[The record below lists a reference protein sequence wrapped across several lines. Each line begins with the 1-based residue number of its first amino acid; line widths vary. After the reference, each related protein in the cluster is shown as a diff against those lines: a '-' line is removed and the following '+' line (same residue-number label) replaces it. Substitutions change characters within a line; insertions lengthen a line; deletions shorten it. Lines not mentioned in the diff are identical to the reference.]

1 MKIITYF
8 LSLILQRLTPFAIHI
23 YTNISLS
30 IWKMKLMKIGAGT
43 VNQDIKIFIKL
54 TLWKIGFK
62 WFKGYSIKYWY
73 WIFWNVVCFCS
84 WYSEN
89 VLPTIYCNFSNERS
103 IYKFPR
109 SNVRQ
114 KSHRNIFLITTLL
127 PFPDLDI

>member
-1 MKIITYF
+1 MKIITNF
-8 LSLILQRLTPFAIHI
+8 LSLILQHLTPFVIHI

-30 IWKMKLMKIGAGT
+30 IWKMKLKKIGART

-73 WIFWNVVCFCS
+73 WIWNVVCFCS
-84 WYSEN
+84 WCSEN
-89 VLPTIYCNFSNERS
+89 VLPTFYCNFSNERTN
-103 IYKFPR
+103 YKFPR